1 MLIYSNRYYKV
12 YSVEKGFIV
21 HNVRKPFQSGHTHI
35 DRFSTAK
42 YITKLAYGRIVPKHL
57 SRYLLV
63 SLIRIS
69 DDKEYQDKLRKVLDK
84 ENQNEEYIAEV
95 YGNP

>member
-1 MLIYSNRYYKV
+1 MSVQIYSNRHYKV
-12 YSVEKGFIV
+12 YATEKGFIV
-21 HNVRKPFQSGHTHI
+21 HNVRKPFSCGHTHI
-35 DRFSTAK
+35 DKFSTAK

-69 DDKEYQDKLRKVLDK
+69 DDKEYKDKLRKVLEK
-84 ENQNEEYIAEV
+84 ENPNEEPIAEV
-95 YGNP
+95 